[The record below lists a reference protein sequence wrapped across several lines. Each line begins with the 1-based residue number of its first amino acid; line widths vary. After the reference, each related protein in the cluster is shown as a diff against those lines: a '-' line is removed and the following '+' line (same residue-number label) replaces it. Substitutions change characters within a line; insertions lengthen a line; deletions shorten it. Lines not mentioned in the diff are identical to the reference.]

1 MTSPHDNVPRPPH
14 AAEPRVGPH
23 FVRHDLR
30 RACANWLP
38 MLFEPD
44 ADLRRIAEFAQAD
57 DVLAQAVLQMA
68 NAPAFGRRRRE
79 TRVDHAVALL
89 GLNRLREWATRT
101 AGREAAGIGLALRA
115 N

>member
-1 MTSPHDNVPRPPH
+1 
-14 AAEPRVGPH
+14 
-23 FVRHDLR
+23 LR

-38 MLFEPD
+38 LLVEPD
-44 ADLRRIAEFAQAD
+44 ADLRRIAEFAQAHA
-57 DVLAQAVLQMA
+57 VLAQAVIRMA

-89 GLNRLREWATRT
+89 GQNRLREWAART
-101 AGREAAGIGLALRA
+101 ADREAAGIAPAFRS